1 MKVKNI
7 NISIKSTKE
16 VLEEFAK
23 TLHKVRENPSKY
35 GKHHKQE
42 LSFESVKAFRNVF
55 TEKRMELLHLV
66 KKNSPKS
73 IYELAKIAKRD
84 IKSVKTD
91 IQLLTQL
98 DLISLKEL
106 NDARNRVMPIV
117 DFDKIRL
124 EIAI

>member
-1 MKVKNI
+1 MKIKNI
-7 NISIKSTKE
+7 NITIKSRKE

-23 TLHKVRENPSKY
+23 TLHQVRENPAKY

-55 TEKRMELLHLV
+55 TEKRMELLHLI
-66 KKNSPKS
+66 KENNPNS
-73 IYELAKIAKRD
+73 IYELAKIANRD

-91 IQLLTQL
+91 INLLTQL
-98 DLISLKEL
+98 DLIILKNL
-106 NDARNRVMPIV
+106 NDARNRVMPTI